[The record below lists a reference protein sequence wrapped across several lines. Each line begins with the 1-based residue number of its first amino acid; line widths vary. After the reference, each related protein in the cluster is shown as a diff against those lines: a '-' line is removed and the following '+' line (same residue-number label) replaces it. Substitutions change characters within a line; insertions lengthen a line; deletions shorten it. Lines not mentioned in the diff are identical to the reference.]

1 MMLFRHGQQYTF
13 KRRIK
18 LLFLKLST
26 NLLLFGSVAAVIVIV
41 GMFIWYSRDL
51 PAPDKVK
58 RKQGY
63 STTILDRNNKPLYDI
78 FTDQNRKPAQLGRI
92 PDTLKK
98 ATIAIEDKDFYKHQ
112 GFDPKG
118 MVRSVFN
125 ILTLRGLQG
134 GSTLT
139 QQLVKNVLLTSER
152 TLPRK
157 IKEFVLAIQLESK
170 YSKDEILQMYLN
182 EAPYG
187 GTLWGAESASQAY
200 FGKDVKDLTL
210 AESAILAGLP
220 QQPSYYS
227 PFGQDP
233 KAYIQRTEE
242 VLRRM
247 REDGYITSLQETE
260 TKRTLSDVKFLS
272 PNAQYKAPHF
282 IEFIKKQLAEQF
294 NDKIT
299 EGAGYQIV
307 TTLDADLQEKAE
319 TDVKEEIDKLKGL
332 KVSNGAAI
340 AINPQTGEILAY
352 VGSKQYN
359 SEDPDFQGKF
369 DVVSMGLRQ
378 PGSALKPITY
388 AVGFSK
394 GFTSSSSLMD
404 VETHFPSGS
413 TEKPD
418 YIPKNYDGKFRGP
431 VQIRYALAN
440 SINVPAVKM
449 TALVGIKD
457 ILKTAFDMGLST
469 LAPTDD
475 NTKRFGLSL
484 TLGGGEVKLIDL
496 TGAFGVF
503 ATGGVRN
510 ETYAIEKI
518 MDTNGKV
525 IYEHKKVSGRR
536 VLPEDVSYLISNILS
551 DNSARKDVFG
561 LNSYLNIAGKSVAV
575 KTGTTDDK
583 RDNWTVGYTPS
594 VAVGVWVGNNDN
606 SAMDPK
612 LASGV
617 TGAAPIWNRLMKDAI
632 ADKKNEDFKRP
643 DSIIDMD
650 VDAFG
655 GDGLPHEGKPTR
667 KEIFIKGTEPKSQ
680 SIIYK
685 KLKLSKKDNGKL
697 ANAVEIAGGSYDEKD
712 FYVFT
717 EDDPI
722 STDGKNRW
730 QDGINAWASQQPD
743 SMYKPPTETSSS
755 NENEVVVRIKK
766 PSDKQQTEGNDV
778 DVEADA
784 KAVHDIKKM
793 ELYVDDSQKTSV
805 DNNFLTEKL
814 NLSTGIH
821 KIKVKAYD
829 DKGNSGERE
838 ITIGVKVSADQPTNT
853 PVPPPSNTPVPPT
866 PTP

>member
-1 MMLFRHGQQYTF
+1 MMLFRRGQQHTL

-18 LLFLKLST
+18 FLILKLST
-26 NLLLFGSVAAVIVIV
+26 NLLLFGSIAAVIIIV

-51 PAPDKVK
+51 PSPDKVK
-58 RKQGY
+58 RKQGF
-63 STTILDRNNKPLYDI
+63 STTILDRNKKPIYDI
-78 FTDQNRKPAQLGRI
+78 FTDQNRKSVQLADT
-92 PDTLKK
+92 PDSLEK

-118 MVRSVFN
+118 ILRSFFN
-125 ILTLRGLQG
+125 IITLRGLQG

-187 GTLWGAESASQAY
+187 GTLWGVESASQAY

-227 PFGQDP
+227 PFGPSP
-233 KAYIQRTEE
+233 KAYISRAEE

-247 REDGYITSLQETE
+247 REDGYITPLQETE
-260 TKRTLSDVKFLS
+260 TKRTLSEVKFLS

-282 IEFIKKQLAEQF
+282 VEFIKKQLMEQF

-307 TTLDADLQEKAE
+307 TTLDSNLQEKAE

-352 VGSKQYN
+352 VGSKEYN
-359 SEDPDFQGKF
+359 SQDPDFQGKF

-394 GFTSSSSLMD
+394 GFTPSSSLMD

-413 TEKPD
+413 TDKPD

-431 VQIRYALAN
+431 VQIRNALAN

-457 ILKTAFDMGLST
+457 ILKTSFDMGLST
-469 LAPTDD
+469 LEPTDD

-503 ATGGVRN
+503 ATGGVKN

-518 MDTNGKV
+518 MDSNGKV

-536 VLPEDVSYLISNILS
+536 VLPDDISYLISNILS
-551 DNSARKDVFG
+551 DNNARKDVFG
-561 LNSYLNIAGKSVAV
+561 LNSYLNISGKSVAV

-617 TGAAPIWNRLMKDAI
+617 TGAAPIWNRIMRDAI
-632 ADKKNEDFKRP
+632 ANKKNEDFKRP

-655 GDGLPHEGKPTR
+655 GDGLPYSGKPTR

-680 SIIYK
+680 STIYK
-685 KLKLSKKDNGKL
+685 KLKLSKGDNNKL
-697 ANAVEIAGGSYDEKD
+697 ANAVEIAGGNYDEKD

-730 QDGINAWASQQPD
+730 QDGINAWASQQSDP
-743 SMYKPPTETSSS
+743 MYKPPTEISSS

-766 PSDKQQTEGNDV
+766 PSDKQQTDSNDV

-784 KAVHDIKKM
+784 KAVHDVKKM

-829 DKGNSGERE
+829 DKGNSGQRE
-838 ITIGVKVSADQPTNT
+838 ITIGVKVSADQPTSTPPPPPTDT
-853 PVPPPSNTPVPPT
+853 PVPPIPT
-866 PTP
+866 V